1 MSKIEEILIK
11 QIEAANNLLERTKT
25 IPDGEQSSYLA
36 NYIRYDEMYTR
47 PLSNDAD
54 AWETETLELLRVL
67 YGEESRQTQ
76 DFQNL
81 TNPEKNHFFKFRED
95 LQSEL
100 EHCIACLK
108 ALIKADNLKQQIIS
122 PDEKEHDHKTPL
134 VFISHSSKDKDFVE
148 ALVSLLESLGFDNT
162 NLFCSSIED
171 YWIGLSQNIF
181 ESIHKLFVDHEL
193 FVIFVQSPHYYESVV
208 SLNEMGAAW
217 VLKTNYC
224 SILTKEMCKEE
235 MKGVVD
241 SNTIFIKVN
250 TPEATARLND
260 LKKTLTEIFNLKLIS
275 ESTWERKRNMFL
287 KTVTSSE

>member
-1 MSKIEEILIK
+1 MNLIK
-11 QIEAANNLLERTKT
+11 NYGLLYNLYDLDNMLMYDQGNNHVENIL
-25 IPDGEQSSYLA
+25 Y
-36 NYIRYDEMYTR
+36 
-47 PLSNDAD
+47 
-54 AWETETLELLRVL
+54 VL
-67 YGEESRQTQ
+67 Y
-76 DFQNL
+76 
-81 TNPEKNHFFKFRED
+81 KH
-95 LQSEL
+95 
-100 EHCIACLK
+100 
-108 ALIKADNLKQQIIS
+108 II
-122 PDEKEHDHKTPL
+122 L
-134 VFISHSSKDKDFVE
+134 CCF
-148 ALVSLLESLGFDNT
+148 L
-162 NLFCSSIED
+162 
-171 YWIGLSQNIF
+171 
-181 ESIHKLFVDHEL
+181 HKLFVDHEL